1 MPPSYYHYVD
11 KPKEKYNEMLEKFK
25 YFFRFNNPVL
35 FPRSIINY
43 CNKLTN
49 DKYISIKN
57 LSELDE
63 DKFVVKTFIKIINMI
78 SNKKAL
84 NNDTWKQF

>member
-1 MPPSYYHYVD
+1 MCCQMTSGSKGHF
-11 KPKEKYNEMLEKFK
+11 ESG
-25 YFFRFNNPVL
+25 
-35 FPRSIINY
+35 PR
-43 CNKLTN
+43 LPLLL
-49 DKYISIKN
+49 YISIEN

-63 DKFVVKTFIKIINMI
+63 NKLVDKTFIKIINMI